1 MLGIYPAILGMFQTV
16 ALEQSQ
22 LRYCNVDVD
31 AAYVS
36 FAKPKQVFRN
46 SCSQV
51 SFLGIRNRGNRNN
64 GFYSWDYVDLG
75 LNSAPATKNSGLR
88 PLGLNSEIKTFNGPL
103 VHFFFLLGLT
113 RRPEN

>member
-1 MLGIYPAILGMFQTV
+1 MQQSIYPAILGMFQTV

-46 SCSQV
+46 SCSRC
-51 SFLGIRNRGNRNN
+51 GACI
-64 GFYSWDYVDLG
+64 
-75 LNSAPATKNSGLR
+75 SAAVCMLVCLSPQRLR
-88 PLGLNSEIKTFNGPL
+88 WCHWL
-103 VHFFFLLGLT
+103 VPNH
-113 RRPEN
+113 